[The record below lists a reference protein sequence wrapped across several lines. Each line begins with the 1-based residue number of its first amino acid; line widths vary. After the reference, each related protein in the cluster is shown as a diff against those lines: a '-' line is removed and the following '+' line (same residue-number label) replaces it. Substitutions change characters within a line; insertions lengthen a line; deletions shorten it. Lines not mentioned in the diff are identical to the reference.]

1 MGLLIDDFGAK
12 YLLGVTVMDTTHRE
26 FADLV
31 NQLAVVKGI
40 GFDSLF
46 LQLLEH
52 TREHFAREEM
62 WMQASVFP
70 AIAEHHADHQRVL
83 GDMTRFARQVER
95 GLIPMARA
103 YVRELPRWF
112 ALHAVTMDS
121 ALAAHIKATGYTIQS
136 EDSP

>member
-1 MGLLIDDFGAK
+1 
-12 YLLGVTVMDTTHRE
+12 MDATHRE

-31 NQLAVVKGI
+31 NQLAITKGT
-40 GFDSLF
+40 GFDGLF

-52 TREHFAREEM
+52 TRAHFEHEEA
-62 WMQASVFP
+62 WMRSSGFP
-70 AIAEHHADHQRVL
+70 ATAEHHADHQRVL

-112 ALHAVTMDS
+112 ALHTVTMDS
-121 ALAAHIKATGYTIQS
+121 ALAAHLKSIGYSIQI

>member
-1 MGLLIDDFGAK
+1 MTFQQNK
-12 YLLGVTVMDTTHRE
+12 VTQNYLQSRE
-26 FADLV
+26 FAGLV
-31 NQLAVVKGI
+31 NQLAIIKGT

-52 TREHFAREEM
+52 TREHFEQEEA
-62 WMQASVFP
+62 WMRGSAFP
-70 AIAEHHADHQRVL
+70 ATAEHRADHQRVL

-121 ALAAHIKATGYTIQS
+121 ALAAHLKATGYSIQS
-136 EDSP
+136 EDFP